1 MVKKVMDLT
10 IFDSIT
16 DQNIIS
22 FLMIMLVA
30 LFIWGKIRYDA
41 VSLIMLSLF
50 VIFGFIPAGEAFSG
64 LGHPAVVTVALVLLI
79 SKGLEKSGFIYF
91 VGMKIQKIIHSET
104 QFILILCLIAA
115 FLSSFMNNIGAMAM
129 LLPITI
135 SICQKMEWNPSKF
148 LMPLAFASILGGMN
162 TKIGT
167 PPNIIISEL
176 RGEYSSNDF
185 SFFDFAFAG
194 VPVSII
200 GIIFIMLIGWRLI
213 PIRPINSVRNPLI
226 NLDDY
231 LVEMKV
237 DENSPLIDKRAYDLR
252 SLLDDDTSLIGQ
264 IDEDDKKSEI
274 HGNQKI
280 YEGQILILKINP
292 DYIAEIQKDFGLSL
306 NLEKA
311 IKNNEIIAGIE
322 AIIIPKSRLIGRKY
336 NYFKRLIGGQL
347 SLLGLWRRGL
357 KYRFRLSNE
366 IFKSGDVLLIANR
379 GEVEKI
385 GERLELAGLMPLWQR
400 EFDIV
405 SDTSKIFLAIVI
417 FLLSLSSIIFN
428 FLPIIVAFLLCVL
441 AFASIKLLTGD
452 TIYRHIDWPV
462 VVLLAAMIPIG
473 NTLTE
478 YGITSSISSSLA
490 QYSNVL
496 NVVWILI
503 ILMVI
508 TMFLSDVINNAAT
521 AVIMA
526 PIAANVAI
534 ETGQSEDAFL
544 MCVAIGASCAFLSPI
559 GHQCN
564 TLVMGPG
571 NYKFGDYW
579 KLGLPLEILIIC
591 ISIPIIVFFWT

>member
-79 SKGLEKSGFIYF
+79 SKGLEKSGFISF

-280 YEGQILILKINP
+280 Y
-292 DYIAEIQKDFGLSL
+292 
-306 NLEKA
+306 
-311 IKNNEIIAGIE
+311 
-322 AIIIPKSRLIGRKY
+322 
-336 NYFKRLIGGQL
+336 
-347 SLLGLWRRGL
+347 
-357 KYRFRLSNE
+357 
-366 IFKSGDVLLIANR
+366 
-379 GEVEKI
+379 
-385 GERLELAGLMPLWQR
+385 
-400 EFDIV
+400 
-405 SDTSKIFLAIVI
+405 
-417 FLLSLSSIIFN
+417 
-428 FLPIIVAFLLCVL
+428 
-441 AFASIKLLTGD
+441 
-452 TIYRHIDWPV
+452 
-462 VVLLAAMIPIG
+462 
-473 NTLTE
+473 
-478 YGITSSISSSLA
+478 
-490 QYSNVL
+490 
-496 NVVWILI
+496 
-503 ILMVI
+503 
-508 TMFLSDVINNAAT
+508 
-521 AVIMA
+521 
-526 PIAANVAI
+526 
-534 ETGQSEDAFL
+534 
-544 MCVAIGASCAFLSPI
+544 
-559 GHQCN
+559 
-564 TLVMGPG
+564 
-571 NYKFGDYW
+571 
-579 KLGLPLEILIIC
+579 
-591 ISIPIIVFFWT
+591 

>member
-79 SKGLEKSGFIYF
+79 SKGLEKSGFISF

-135 SICQKMEWNPSKF
+135 SICQKMDWNPSKF

-194 VPVSII
+194 VPVSVI

-213 PIRPINSVRNPLI
+213 PIRPINSVHNPLI

-237 DENSPLIDKRAYDLR
+237 DKNSSLIDKRAYDLR

-280 YEGQILILKINP
+280 FEGQILILKINP
-292 DYIAEIQKDFGLSL
+292 DYIAEVQKDFGLSL
-306 NLEKA
+306 NLEKD
-311 IKNNEIIAGIE
+311 IKNNEIVAGIE

-347 SLLGLWRRGL
+347 SLLGLWRKGL

-379 GEVEKI
+379 GEAEKI

-405 SDTSKIFLAIVI
+405 NDTSKIFLAIVI

-452 TIYRHIDWPV
+452 SIYRHIDWPV

-478 YGITSSISSSLA
+478 YGITYSISSSLA

-496 NVVWILI
+496 NLVWILI

-534 ETGQSEDAFL
+534 ETGQSVDAFL

>member
-1 MVKKVMDLT
+1 MDLT

-22 FLMIMLVA
+22 FLMIILVA

-79 SKGLEKSGFIYF
+79 SKGLEKSGFISF

-213 PIRPINSVRNPLI
+213 PIRPINSVSNPLI

-252 SLLDDDTSLIGQ
+252 SLFDDDTSLIGQ

-322 AIIIPKSRLIGRKY
+322 AIIIPKSRLVGRKY

-347 SLLGLWRRGL
+347 SLLGLWRTGL

-379 GEVEKI
+379 GEAEKI

-405 SDTSKIFLAIVI
+405 NDTSKIFLAIVI

-452 TIYRHIDWPV
+452 SIYRHIDWPV

-534 ETGQSEDAFL
+534 ETGQSVDAFL

>member
-79 SKGLEKSGFIYF
+79 SKGLEKSGFISF

-237 DENSPLIDKRAYDLR
+237 DKNSPLIDKRAYDLR

-274 HGNQKI
+274 QGNQKI

-292 DYIAEIQKDFGLSL
+292 DYLAEIQKDFGLSL

-379 GEVEKI
+379 GEAEKI

-405 SDTSKIFLAIVI
+405 NDTSKIFLAIVI

-452 TIYRHIDWPV
+452 SIYRHIDWPV

-534 ETGQSEDAFL
+534 ETGQSVDAFL

>member
-30 LFIWGKIRYDA
+30 LFIWGKVRYDA

-79 SKGLEKSGFIYF
+79 SKGLEKSGFISF

-306 NLEKA
+306 NLEKD

-379 GEVEKI
+379 GEAEKI

-405 SDTSKIFLAIVI
+405 NDTSKIFLAIVI

-452 TIYRHIDWPV
+452 SIYRHIDWPV

-534 ETGQSEDAFL
+534 ETGQSVDAFL

-591 ISIPIIVFFWT
+591 ISIPIIIFFWT